1 MPSMFF
7 FIPKLQFFKSLSKKS
22 VYDIL
27 TNNFKVDVKQNL
39 KPEYCVPVKKY
50 FEEVSFYYDISN
62 DNEKTT
68 VHRHNTWSNSVI
80 LLYLIFNLLR
90 CLFYMF
96 WNEDNELIRLY
107 GGNLEHFFGFNNLFF
122 AIPQIGVTLFPI
134 ATFCLLQYSPV
145 NQLNWLTI
153 FNPIQGEQSFVS
165 SKIFMEKSAKNLI
178 RFTLI
183 LVSISSAITHLSL
196 IIAFVFFFSIPSMS
210 LTLKHIILYV
220 FPWALEDTIWAQLI
234 CTNLYVSLI
243 ILIICYYYELRLNQ
257 LDLYMNL
264 QLKRKR
270 FNRINRQVNK
280 LLVEYTFIIREIS
293 DFNKFSSKV
302 IFYLLLCC
310 SSTQAF
316 LIYNMIYVKINWL
329 LYSLYLEFSLNVC
342 SVVVVILMRSI
353 RIASKFQRNKR
364 NLIKLCYVQNL
375 AIKNRIK
382 VNLKAN
388 LLKNK

>member
-1 MPSMFF
+1 M
-7 FIPKLQFFKSLSKKS
+7 
-22 VYDIL
+22 
-27 TNNFKVDVKQNL
+27 
-39 KPEYCVPVKKY
+39 
-50 FEEVSFYYDISN
+50 
-62 DNEKTT
+62 
-68 VHRHNTWSNSVI
+68 
-80 LLYLIFNLLR
+80 
-90 CLFYMF
+90 
-96 WNEDNELIRLY
+96 
-107 GGNLEHFFGFNNLFF
+107 EHFFGFNNLFF

-134 ATFCLLQYSPV
+134 ATFCLLQYSPL

-153 FNPIQGEQSFVS
+153 FNPIQGKQSFVS
-165 SKIFMEKSAKNLI
+165 SKIFMENSAKNLI

-329 LYSLYLEFSLNVC
+329 LYSLYLVFSWDVS
-342 SVVVVILMRSI
+342 SVIVVILMRSI